1 MLIAIFSLYFYQTHY
16 IKDLFKDNIIPR
28 QSIKPIPRNLVYS
41 ITGFFLGSANILE
54 NALPS
59 RGKLLIII
67 IPIFILLIYYQ
78 NLIKKV
84 FYVVN
89 IDIIIVN
96 LLIIFGLFPFD
107 KIKDSKIITI
117 IKLMTSYTGG
127 IYYLH
132 KEIRS
137 IFKNYFVIIKN
148 QYLSGCF
155 LIYFISYWVCF
166 IGTKL
171 FSKTNLI
178 YLFN

>member
-1 MLIAIFSLYFYQTHY
+1 MFIAIFSLYFYKTHY

-28 QSIKPIPRNLVYS
+28 QSIKPIPRNLIYS

-54 NALPS
+54 NAFPS
-59 RGKLLIII
+59 RGKLLLFI

-78 NLIKKV
+78 NLIKK
-84 FYVVN
+84 FLYVVN

-137 IFKNYFVIIKN
+137 LFKNYFVIIKN

-155 LIYFISYWVCF
+155 LIYFISYCVCI